1 MIMKN
6 INTVVGEKKISIVIF
21 LVCLFLII
29 LAYSFSE
36 HYIILQGEILKRN
49 DYPMLKGMEA
59 TKMFVFFGIMIPLKK
74 FIAFIS
80 FFIFISTYLF
90 LFKQDSQIKKMF
102 LDNKLIKFLLEL
114 YK

>member
-6 INTVVGEKKISIVIF
+6 INALVIDKKTSIVIF
-21 LVCLFLII
+21 LACLFLII
-29 LAYSFSE
+29 LANSFSE
-36 HYIILQGEILKRN
+36 EYIILGDEILKKN
-49 DYPMLKGMEA
+49 DYLKGMEV
-59 TKMFVFFGIMIPLKK
+59 TKMFVFFGIKIPLKK

-80 FFIFISTYLF
+80 FYIFISIYLF
-90 LFKQDSQIKKMF
+90 LFKNDSQIKKMF

>member
-1 MIMKN
+1 MKN
-6 INTVVGEKKISIVIF
+6 INTVVIEKKISIVIF

-36 HYIILQGEILKRN
+36 LYIILGNEIYKKSG
-49 DYPMLKGMEA
+49 YPGLKGMEV

-80 FFIFISTYLF
+80 FFIFISIYLF
-90 LFKQDSQIKKMF
+90 LFKNDSQIKKMF